1 MEATFSNRLRTTF
14 IVHAFVA
21 TLLGGALWLIP
32 GRFLTLLGWVDE
44 FVQLPESTM
53 SVPGSTF
60 VDPVITRLLGAALLA
75 LAYSSFQAWRA
86 QSWEQVALL
95 VKSETVFCALGVAAF
110 LVVII
115 NGDRELGWAVWLML
129 ALLAGF
135 MVAWGWA
142 WSRKS

>member
-1 MEATFSNRLRTTF
+1 
-14 IVHAFVA
+14 
-21 TLLGGALWLIP
+21 
-32 GRFLTLLGWVDE
+32 
-44 FVQLPESTM
+44 
-53 SVPGSTF
+53 
-60 VDPVITRLLGAALLA
+60 
-75 LAYSSFQAWRA
+75 
-86 QSWEQVALL
+86 
-95 VKSETVFCALGVAAF
+95 VAAF

>member
-1 MEATFSNRLRTTF
+1 
-14 IVHAFVA
+14 
-21 TLLGGALWLIP
+21 
-32 GRFLTLLGWVDE
+32 
-44 FVQLPESTM
+44 
-53 SVPGSTF
+53 VPGSTF

-129 ALLAGF
+129 ALLAGCAI
-135 MVAWGWA
+135 AWGLA
-142 WSRKS
+142 WSKKS